1 MLPLN
6 SNMPYIKDDGKR
18 DKLGNVIGSGGG
30 GGGGGSYT
38 PDYENEILII
48 GEHED
53 WEYYIPMNKRYV
65 GDGILGYEIKT
76 NPESSA
82 AYAKI
87 DIYTLIYV
95 DGEILNKTLLK
106 TLVHNGDKDYSDDY
120 ITITYVTDSWKVT
133 FSDPLYQEDGT
144 AYTSPVTWLYNATV
158 DYVMLTED
166 PTA

>member
-1 MLPLN
+1 MFPLN

-18 DKLGNVIGSGGG
+18 DKLGNVIGS
-30 GGGGGSYT
+30 GGGGSYT

-53 WEYYIPMNKRYV
+53 WEYYIPMEKRYV
-65 GDGILGYEIKT
+65 GSGIWGYEIKT
-76 NPESSA
+76 NPESSSSA
-82 AYAKI
+82 AMI
-87 DIYTLIYV
+87 DLYTLIYV
-95 DGEILNKTLLK
+95 DGEITQKEKIKTLSHK
-106 TLVHNGDKDYSDDY
+106 TDKDYEDDF
-120 ITITYVTDSWKVT
+120 ISITYSGQSWSVT

-144 AYTSPVTWLYNATV
+144 AYTSPVTWTYDTTV